1 MRTKISFNEIN
12 KGKITIIPMSDIT
25 ESKRRIRSEM
35 KPVVREYI
43 KKSVQSSIQAGN
55 LIINT

>member
-12 KGKITIIPMSDIT
+12 KGKITIIPFSDIA
-25 ESKRRIRSEM
+25 ESKQRIRSEM

-43 KKSVQSSIQAGN
+43 KKSVQSSIQPGN
-55 LIINT
+55 LIINI